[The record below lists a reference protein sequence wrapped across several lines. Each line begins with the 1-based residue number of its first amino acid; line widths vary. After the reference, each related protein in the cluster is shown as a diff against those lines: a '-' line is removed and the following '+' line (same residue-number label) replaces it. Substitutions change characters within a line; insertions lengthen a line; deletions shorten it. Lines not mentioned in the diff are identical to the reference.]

1 MPHSLLERSDVTVL
15 LVGSGGRE
23 HAFATL
29 LAESP
34 RLDTLFVAPGNAGT
48 AGIATNVPID
58 VEDSDALVAYSLES
72 GVDFVVVGPEA
83 PLAAGLVDRFDSAG
97 ILAFGPTAAAARIES
112 SKWFAKEMMREHGVP
127 TASTQ
132 IFTDYDQARQ
142 YILAQEP
149 PIVVATDG
157 LAAGKGV
164 VVASD
169 HDEALA
175 ALRERIG
182 DGGPGVLV
190 QEYMTGQEISVFA
203 FVDGEHISPMI
214 AACDYSPVG
223 DGNVGPNTGGM
234 GSYSPPTAAVW
245 NDETESRVRLEII
258 EPVVAALA
266 SEGSPFRG
274 ILYAGLMLTVDG
286 PKVIEFNCRLGDPE
300 AQVVLPRLKSDLL
313 EVMICV
319 ALGDVSSAS
328 LEWNDQSHVAVV
340 LASGG
345 YPGKYATGFPI
356 DGLDNMPT
364 GVTVYHAGTRLD
376 GDKVITAGGRVL
388 AASAS
393 GDTLEAARCRAYE
406 GVSRI
411 RFPGSFHRG
420 DIALIQ

>member
-1 MPHSLLERSDVTVL
+1 

-23 HAFATL
+23 HAFATRL
-29 LAESP
+29 VESP

-48 AGIATNVPID
+48 AEIATNVPID
-58 VEDSDALVAYSLES
+58 AEDVDALVMYSVES
-72 GVDFVVVGPEA
+72 GVDFVVVGPEG
-83 PLAAGLVDRFDSAG
+83 PLAAGLVDRLDAAG

-112 SKWFAKEMMREHGVP
+112 SKWFAKELMREHGVP
-127 TASTQ
+127 TALTRK
-132 IFTDYDQARQ
+132 FTDFQTASD
-142 YILAQEP
+142 YILDQEP
-149 PIVVATDG
+149 PIVVAADG

-164 VVASD
+164 VVALD

-175 ALRERIG
+175 ALRERLG

-190 QEYMTGQEISVFA
+190 QEYMSGQEISVFA
-203 FVDGEHISPMI
+203 FIDGERVSSMI

-234 GSYSPPTAAVW
+234 GSYSPPEAAVW
-245 NDETESRVRLEII
+245 NPEMESRVRREIT

-266 SEGSPFRG
+266 LQGSPFRG

-286 PKVIEFNCRLGDPE
+286 PKVVEFNCRLGDPE

-313 EVMICV
+313 DVLIYV
-319 ALGDVSSAS
+319 AQGDVSAAS
-328 LEWNDQSHVAVV
+328 LEWDDQSHLAVV

-356 DGLDNMPT
+356 DGLDEMPP
-364 GVTVYHAGTRLD
+364 GVMVYHAGTRLG
-376 GDKVITAGGRVL
+376 GDTVITAGGRVL

-393 GDTLEAARCRAYE
+393 GDTLEVARLRAYE

-411 RFPGSFHRG
+411 RFSGSFHRG

>member
-1 MPHSLLERSDVTVL
+1 MPPSLLERSDLTVL

-23 HAFATL
+23 HAFATRL
-29 LAESP
+29 VESP

-48 AGIATNVPID
+48 AEIATNVPID
-58 VEDSDALVAYSLES
+58 AEDVDALVMYSVES
-72 GVDFVVVGPEA
+72 GVDFVVVGPEG
-83 PLAAGLVDRFDSAG
+83 PLAAGLVDRLDAAG
-97 ILAFGPTAAAARIES
+97 ILVFGPTAAAARIES
-112 SKWFAKEMMREHGVP
+112 SKWFAKELMREHGVP
-127 TASTQ
+127 TASTRK
-132 IFTDYDQARQ
+132 FTDFQTARD
-142 YILAQEP
+142 YILDQEP
-149 PIVVATDG
+149 PIVVAADG

-164 VVASD
+164 VVALD

-175 ALRERIG
+175 ALRERLG

-190 QEYMTGQEISVFA
+190 QEYMSGQEISVFA
-203 FVDGEHISPMI
+203 FIDGERVSSMI

-234 GSYSPPTAAVW
+234 GSYSPPEAAVW
-245 NDETESRVRLEII
+245 NPEMESRVRREII

-266 SEGSPFRG
+266 LQGSPFRG

-286 PKVIEFNCRLGDPE
+286 PKVVEFNCRLGDPE

-313 EVMICV
+313 DILIYV
-319 ALGDVSSAS
+319 AQGDVSAAS
-328 LEWNDQSHVAVV
+328 LEWDDQSHVAVV

-356 DGLDNMPT
+356 DGLDEMPP
-364 GVTVYHAGTRLD
+364 GVMVYHAGTRLG
-376 GDKVITAGGRVL
+376 GDTVTTAGGRVL

-393 GDTLEAARCRAYE
+393 GDTLEVARLRAYE

-411 RFPGSFHRG
+411 RFSGSFHRG